1 MQFGL
6 EALSPK
12 HALRA
17 LKITRKAMWQ
27 GRCAYCDCKPSVLTI
42 DHVVPIV
49 TTEADMDADTPSNL
63 VPACVSCNTDKGDQD
78 AYAWYVQQEFFC
90 MGRWDKINNKQTT

>member
-42 DHVVPIV
+42 DHVVPV
-49 TTEADMDADTPSNL
+49 AAADPHVSDLAHNL

-90 MGRWDKINNKQTT
+90 VDRWNRIIQCEVIR